1 MTKIQQQK
9 AQVLLHISGA
19 GDGQAFFIASVRGE
33 TGAAHAADAA
43 YSLIAEALQE
53 RQMEIVHERAFG
65 SLEVEHI
72 VKTVRKRV
80 FQEHGI
86 PHDTPVTYV
95 QGNPP
100 WGKGLA
106 GVIIRAV
113 ACRERG
119 DSIWTV
125 KEKGIPSGRGWQRNG
140 SRFLILQS
148 VHGLKDD
155 TTLLGTRSVQTQ
167 RMFENAHRILMKQGA
182 SYHDVLRTWIYI
194 SNIDEWYRK
203 FNHARNYVYDKFG
216 IMPSSEIPPSPS
228 FDKGGQGGIFH
239 NNNCFFPASTGIEGR
254 TSSGAACTMDLIAA
268 ITPHPNPLPQGER
281 EKSTSP
287 LLMGREQGERDK
299 NIPPPLRVASGD
311 SSALRRTRRGEPR
324 RGGEQGERDK
334 NIPPPLRGGDKG
346 EGVSKPLI
354 RRLSNPCQAEAFH
367 YYSAFSRGVLI
378 QEPDVSIIQV
388 SGTAAIDERG
398 ASLFP
403 DGIHNQITCTL
414 DKIESLISPEGA
426 NLKDICAA
434 TVFVKQPEYAEVFH
448 EVAASRGLKELPYVC
463 VVADI
468 CREELLFEMDAEA
481 VVLRQESRVLRHS
494 ESAGAERGQGAK

>member
-33 TGAAHAADAA
+33 TGAAFAADAA

-65 SLEVEHI
+65 SLDVEHT
-72 VKTVRKRV
+72 VKAVRKTV
-80 FQEHGI
+80 FQEHCI
-86 PHDTPVTYV
+86 PHDTPVTYI
-95 QGNPP
+95 QGNPA
-100 WGKGLA
+100 WGKGFA

-113 ACRERG
+113 LCRERG
-119 DSIWTV
+119 ESVWTV
-125 KEKGIPSGRGWQRNG
+125 KENGIPLGRGWQRNG
-140 SRFLILQS
+140 SRFLILQN

-228 FDKGGQGGIFH
+228 FDKGGQGGIFD

-268 ITPHPNPLPQGER
+268 IPPHPYIEEDVTPPILPLD
-281 EKSTSP
+281 K
-287 LLMGREQGERDK
+287 GRSEEGLSS
-299 NIPPPLRVASGD
+299 PPLRVASGD
-311 SSALRRTRRGEPR
+311 SPALRRTRRGEPR
-324 RGGEQGERDK
+324 
-334 NIPPPLRGGDKG
+334 RGGDKG

-398 ASLFP
+398 VSLYP
-403 DGIHNQITCTL
+403 NDIRNQIACTL

-426 NLKDICAA
+426 SLKDICAA
-434 TVFVKQPEYAEVFH
+434 TIFVKRPEYAEVFY
-448 EVAASRGLKELPYVC
+448 EVAAFRGLKELPHLC

-481 VVLRQESRVLRHS
+481 VVKTGVKGSSPQRIRRGGRDSRIQVNNSSQR
-494 ESAGAERGQGAK
+494 ECGGNGEEQFVQF